1 MRPSNTLGAIDV
13 RWSAWVRT
21 DSHVEDSVGN
31 QTRKATMSRE
41 RASTMQSSG
50 GATNCRLIVEQV
62 SAAAVGDDL
71 DTRVREQHPDS
82 DGNLSGTPR

>member
-1 MRPSNTLGAIDV
+1 MAPAV
-13 RWSAWVRT
+13 RRRLAGHGLVRL
-21 DSHVEDSVGN
+21 D
-31 QTRKATMSRE
+31 
-41 RASTMQSSG
+41 
-50 GATNCRLIVEQV
+50 VEQV